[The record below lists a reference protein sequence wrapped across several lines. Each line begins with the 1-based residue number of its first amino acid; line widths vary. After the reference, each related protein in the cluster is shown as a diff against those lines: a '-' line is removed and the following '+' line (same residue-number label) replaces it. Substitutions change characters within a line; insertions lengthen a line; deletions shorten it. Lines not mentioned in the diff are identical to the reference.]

1 MITASGVVN
10 AKLRLARGRPDLATR
25 GERDQLQR
33 AAMKLVVARVLL
45 GKRRGQGTW
54 NVATRLGL
62 NPRTAAQWL
71 ARWQRDRLRIAA
83 QGPKPAAVDEVTRAS
98 IETCLWLLGANTG
111 VPTLEAAFPGIPRRQ
126 LAAIAA
132 SWRRRIIE
140 GRTVITHAL
149 RWGTTGAV
157 WAIDFTQPP
166 APVDGLFP
174 AVLVVRDVASGYR
187 LAARP
192 MPSADASSVHDLLLE
207 LFAEYGAPYVLK
219 FDNGSCFCNSTIEH
233 LLRQNGVISLVSPP
247 GYPQYNGTIEAGIG
261 SLKTFTG
268 HLAAGRGHPGY
279 WTSDLLEGARVLANA
294 LCRTWGRKSPTAA
307 WAWSQKRNLTE
318 AGRKELKEL
327 TEERDRNLEDRIP
340 DDATRRRVA
349 VSQALQTLK
358 HLTIKRR
365 RLSLSINP
373 GIRRSVV

>member
-1 MITASGVVN
+1 
-10 AKLRLARGRPDLATR
+10 
-25 GERDQLQR
+25 
-33 AAMKLVVARVLL
+33 MKLVVARVLL
-45 GKRRGQGTW
+45 GRKRGQGVW

-62 NPRTAAQWL
+62 NPRTVAQWL
-71 ARWQRDRLRIAA
+71 ARWERNRLRIAA

-126 LAAIAA
+126 LAGIAA
-132 SWRRRIIE
+132 SWRRRAIE

-149 RWGTTGAV
+149 KWGTTGAV

-166 APVDGLFP
+166 RPVDGLFP
-174 AVLVVRDVASGYR
+174 SVLVVRDVASGYR

-192 MPSADASSVHDLLLE
+192 MPSADASHVQDLLIE
-207 LFAEYGAPYVLK
+207 LFAEHGPPYVLK
-219 FDNGSCFCNSTIEH
+219 FDNGSCFCNSTIEN

-247 GYPQYNGTIEAGIG
+247 GYPQYNGAIEAGIG

-279 WTSDLLEGARVLANA
+279 WTSDVLEGARVLANA

-307 WAWSQKRNLTE
+307 WSWSQRQDLTE
-318 AGRKELKEL
+318 TNRKELKEMI
-327 TEERDRNLEDRIP
+327 EERDRTLETRIADP
-340 DDATRRRVA
+340 ATRRRVA
-349 VSQALQTLK
+349 VSHSLQALK

-365 RLSLSINP
+365 RLSLVINP